1 MIDGPAWLWI
11 FFSTKHESSF
21 YSAYIATVAVTLG
34 TVAACACAFW
44 KLPWWLALPASV
56 VIVALGFWVVYF
68 LVQVIISKEPKEPE

>member
-1 MIDGPAWLWI
+1 MLDI
-11 FFSTKHESSF
+11 FPEKHESS
-21 YSAYIATVAVTLG
+21 AYFAYVATTVITLG
-34 TVAACACAFW
+34 TVGACAYAFW